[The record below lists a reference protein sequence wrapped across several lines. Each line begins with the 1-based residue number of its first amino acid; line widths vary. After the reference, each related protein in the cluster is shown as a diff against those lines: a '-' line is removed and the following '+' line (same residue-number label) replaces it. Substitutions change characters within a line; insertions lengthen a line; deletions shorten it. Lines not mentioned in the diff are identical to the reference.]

1 MCNIFDI
8 PKEWAEKSATSEGEA
23 FEKAIKRFKPE
34 DTIQRLTA
42 ENADLRRQLREQ
54 AEQIKNLRECIRRG
68 SEEEWD

>member
-1 MCNIFDI
+1 MSEFSEMPYN
-8 PKEWAEKSATSEGEA
+8 WAGEQALSEGEA